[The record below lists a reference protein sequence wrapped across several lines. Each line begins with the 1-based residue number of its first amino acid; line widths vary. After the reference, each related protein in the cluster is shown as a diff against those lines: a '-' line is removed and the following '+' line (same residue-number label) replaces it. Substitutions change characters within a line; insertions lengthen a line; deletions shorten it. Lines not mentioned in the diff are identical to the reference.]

1 MRCIALL
8 DDEANENEPT
18 HVGFHL
24 FWMKVRQKTFDE
36 NTSGCGKYKIALT
49 DGGRGGPI
57 AYNVLPV
64 HADVC
69 STGMCLSA
77 CPKVLY
83 QKFVPRVVTSSL
95 EKSTL

>member
-8 DDEANENEPT
+8 DDEPNENEPT

-24 FWMKVRQKTFDE
+24 FWMKVRQKMFDE

-57 AYNVLPV
+57 AYYRCMYMYVVPV
-64 HADVC
+64 CV
-69 STGMCLSA
+69 SLLVQ
-77 CPKVLY
+77 KY
-83 QKFVPRVVTSSL
+83 QKFVPRVATSTL
-95 EKSTL
+95 EKRTL